1 MLDSAPD
8 QLGGHTSADGN
19 RSSTY
24 QPEWRTSMKGHKFDL
39 NGDEWKLSSKM
50 TIRPV
55 TLRNILR
62 PYPTLLEGAIRT
74 LAWYAENKSGMTAE
88 IIRHILAR
96 MFHKPSDPAE
106 L

>member
-1 MLDSAPD
+1 
-8 QLGGHTSADGN
+8 
-19 RSSTY
+19 
-24 QPEWRTSMKGHKFDL
+24 MKGHKFDL

-88 IIRHILAR
+88 IIRHILGE
-96 MFHKPSDPAE
+96 MIEKFPPKLKPTTFSLLNADCGIKVGTDLLAVLPSPS
-106 L
+106 